1 MAAKDGDGWIECRC
15 GGKHWGLNGAA
26 GLLLYRDGKVMLQ
39 HRAPWVHN
47 GDTWGLPGG
56 ARDSHESVNEAAIRE
71 SVEETGID
79 PTHVEVVG
87 LFSDD
92 HIDWRYDTVIAKA
105 HGDLD
110 TATWNPETHDI
121 GWYEIS
127 EIQGLN
133 LHPSFA
139 KTWPTLQNLVTDL
152 TASGSL

>member
-39 HRAPWVHN
+39 HRSPWVHN

-56 ARDSHESVNEAAIRE
+56 ARDSHESVIDASIRE

-79 PTHVEVVG
+79 PTHVEVLG
-87 LFSDD
+87 LFSED
-92 HIDWRYDTVIAKA
+92 HLDWRYDTVIAKA
-105 HGDLD
+105 HDDLD
-110 TATWNPETHDI
+110 TATWNTETHDI

-127 EIQGLN
+127 EIVDLN

-139 KTWPTLQNLVTDL
+139 KTWPNLILKLQ
-152 TASGSL
+152 SLIN

>member
-1 MAAKDGDGWIECRC
+1 
-15 GGKHWGLNGAA
+15 
-26 GLLLYRDGKVMLQ
+26 MLQ

-56 ARDSHESVNEAAIRE
+56 ARDSHESVEEAAIRE

-79 PTHVEVVG
+79 PAHVEVVG

-92 HIDWRYDTVIAKA
+92 HVDWRYDTIIAKA

-127 EIQGLN
+127 EIDGLN

-139 KTWPTLQNLVTDL
+139 KTWPNLVL
-152 TASGSL
+152 KLQSLIN